1 MTYTE
6 DLMRL
11 NLARIETLEKRVEEL
26 EIQLI
31 NKDITIHKL
40 KR

>member
-11 NLARIETLEKRVEEL
+11 NLARIETLEKKVEEL